1 MIKVK
6 YTDTIEPQEFTKEF
20 ETVEEACEWID
31 RQMNTWNEILYEEY
45 PESDVTWLNRLL
57 DCGDTTEIYVP
68 DTSISITCE
77 IIEER

>member
-1 MIKVK
+1 MVNKI
-6 YTDTIEPQEFTKEF
+6 
-20 ETVEEACEWID
+20 
-31 RQMNTWNEILYEEY
+31 MNLTEKDPMYNELVNEEY